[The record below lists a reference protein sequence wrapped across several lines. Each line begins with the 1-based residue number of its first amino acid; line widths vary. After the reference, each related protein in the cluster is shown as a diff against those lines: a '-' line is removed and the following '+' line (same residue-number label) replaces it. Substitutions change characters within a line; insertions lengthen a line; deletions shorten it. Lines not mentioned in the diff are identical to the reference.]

1 MIAIV
6 KSKGNENVRYE
17 RGKEGTKGGSREY
30 GKWIIVRPVS
40 VILSSVFHSSQTITV
55 SDSLRTIVKQNSTPP
70 VLFNLFGKK
79 KEEPQPEKEARSK
92 YLELTVHSVIKET
105 ADAITIR
112 FEPPEGGLSYQAG
125 QFLTLILPMDGQEV
139 RRSYSLCTSP
149 ATDSYPSVTVKRVAS
164 GQVSNYLND
173 TLKPGD
179 TVRVVEPMGMFTTTI
194 DPTQQRHLVMLG
206 GGSGITPLMGL
217 LKSVLHQEPRS
228 KVSLIYAN
236 RDAASIIFRQSL
248 EALTQEYAERFHV
261 VHVLEDTTDYTGALE
276 GRVTTERLPEL
287 LKGLPFKESA
297 TEYFLCG
304 PQGMMEHVRKA
315 LKKMDVPPHLVHK
328 ESFVTSKTTATVD
341 TTSDFEGTTTTS
353 EGPTAT
359 WDNDSPPGAYQ
370 TSQATVTEAH
380 EVTVHYEGETYRF
393 TVTPESSI
401 LETALALDI
410 DLPYSCQSGLCTAC
424 MGKCTSG
431 RMKLDEEDSLA
442 EEDLKQGYVL
452 TCVGHPLTSDVVI
465 EIE

>member
-1 MIAIV
+1 M
-6 KSKGNENVRYE
+6 
-17 RGKEGTKGGSREY
+17 
-30 GKWIIVRPVS
+30 
-40 VILSSVFHSSQTITV
+40 
-55 SDSLRTIVKQNSTPP
+55 
-70 VLFNLFGKK
+70 LFNLFGKK
-79 KEEPQPEKEARSK
+79 KEEPKPEKEKRSK
-92 YLELTVHSVIKET
+92 YLELAVHSVIKET

-125 QFLTLILPMDGQEV
+125 QFLTLIISMDGQEV

-149 ATDSYPSVTVKRVAS
+149 ATDAHPSVTVKRVAS

-179 TVRVVEPMGMFTTTI
+179 TVRMVEPMGTFTTPI
-194 DPTQQRHLVMLG
+194 DPAQQRHLVMLG

-217 LKSVLHQEPRS
+217 LKAVLHQEPQS

-248 EALTQEYAERFHV
+248 DALMQQYVGRFHV
-261 VHVLEDTTDYTGALE
+261 VHVLEDTADYTGALE

-287 LKGLPFKESA
+287 LSDLPFQEA
-297 TEYFLCG
+297 PTEYFLCG
-304 PQGMMEHVRKA
+304 PQGMMENVRKA
-315 LKKMDVPPHLVHK
+315 LKEMDVPPHLVHK
-328 ESFVTSKTTATVD
+328 ESFVTSKSTPVDTAPVDTATVD
-341 TTSDFEGTTTTS
+341 AAARPSDPVDTAPDAVATEADTATK

-359 WDNDSPPGAYQ
+359 WDSESPPGAYQ

-393 TVTPESSI
+393 TVAPESSI

>member
-1 MIAIV
+1 M
-6 KSKGNENVRYE
+6 
-17 RGKEGTKGGSREY
+17 
-30 GKWIIVRPVS
+30 
-40 VILSSVFHSSQTITV
+40 
-55 SDSLRTIVKQNSTPP
+55 
-70 VLFNLFGKK
+70 LFNLFGKK
-79 KEEPQPEKEARSK
+79 KEEPKPQERTK
-92 YLELTVHSVIKET
+92 YLALTVRSVVKET
-105 ADAITIR
+105 ADAITIV
-112 FEPPEGGLSYQAG
+112 FEPPSGGLSYQAG
-125 QFLTLILPMDGQEV
+125 QFLTLILPLDGKEV

-149 ATDSYPSVTVKRVAS
+149 AVDPHPSVTVKRVAS

-179 TVRVVEPMGMFTTTI
+179 TIQVLEPMGTFTTSL
-194 DPTQQRHLVMLG
+194 DPANQRHLVMLG

-217 LKSVLHQEPRS
+217 LKSVLHEEPQS

-236 RDAASIIFRQSL
+236 RDPSSIIFQQQL
-248 EALTQEYAERFHV
+248 EALKQQYDGRLHV
-261 VHVLEDTTDYTGALE
+261 VHVLEEPGDHSEALE
-276 GRVTTERLPEL
+276 GRVTADRLPEL
-287 LKGLPFKESA
+287 LSDLPFQEVT

-304 PQGMMEHVRKA
+304 PQGMMENVRTA
-315 LKKMDVPPHLVHK
+315 LNQLEVPPHLIHK
-328 ESFVTSKTTATVD
+328 ESFVASKPAQEPAAD
-341 TTSDFEGTTTTS
+341 KEEGAS
-353 EGPTAT
+353 EPTAT
-359 WDNDSPPGAYQ
+359 WDEEASPGAYQ

-380 EVTVHYEGETYRF
+380 EVTIHYEGETHTF
-393 TVTPESSI
+393 TVEPESTI

-442 EEDLKQGYVL
+442 EEDLKAGYVL